1 MSTPELEER
10 VSALRSIWAEVL
22 SVESDEIEDDD
33 NFFDIGGDSM
43 LALEAAAQARRAGLS
58 MPTSGVLRRPVLRD
72 LAEGVLDPTLFGLT
86 AKQP

>member
-1 MSTPELEER
+1 
-10 VSALRSIWAEVL
+10 
-22 SVESDEIEDDD
+22 
-33 NFFDIGGDSM
+33 M